1 GYDQYCGIVLE
12 QYFRQ
17 KFREEGRFTVV
28 NSYWDRK
35 GQNEIDLVALNDF
48 DHKAVVAEVKH
59 NPKRY
64 SHTELQRKVDTIR
77 RELGGYEVELRC
89 LSMDDM

>member
-1 GYDQYCGIVLE
+1 MAAVWPFSLGVGALE
-12 QYFRQ
+12 RPLCSPNQG
-17 KFREEGRFTVV
+17 REI

-77 RELGGYEVELRC
+77 RELGGYEVELKC

>member
-1 GYDQYCGIVLE
+1 MNFYD
-12 QYFRQ
+12 
-17 KFREEGRFTVV
+17 RE
-28 NSYWDRK
+28 S
-35 GQNEIDLVALNDF
+35 EIEILNNNW
-48 DHKAVVAEVKH
+48 

-77 RELGGYEVELRC
+77 RELGGYEVELKC